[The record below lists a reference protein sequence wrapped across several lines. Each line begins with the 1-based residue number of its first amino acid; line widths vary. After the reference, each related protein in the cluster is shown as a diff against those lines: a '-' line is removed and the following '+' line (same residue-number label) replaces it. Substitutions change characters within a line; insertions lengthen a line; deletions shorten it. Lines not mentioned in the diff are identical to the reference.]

1 MDGQQWVG
9 NGLILETDGIHI
21 VCNDESNFFAS
32 PQGTLEDG
40 LGFVLDEFE
49 LGLHYPK
56 ELFEAGFEFVL
67 KGFELD
73 IEVVNSGGVE

>member
-1 MDGQQWVG
+1 M
-9 NGLILETDGIHI
+9 HH
-21 VCNDESNFFAS
+21 

-40 LGFVLDEFE
+40 FDFVLDEFE
-49 LGLHYPK
+49 LGLHHPK

>member
-1 MDGQQWVG
+1 MMKVR
-9 NGLILETDGIHI
+9 LLYK
-21 VCNDESNFFAS
+21 NFFAS

-40 LGFVLDEFE
+40 FDFVLDEFE
-49 LGLHYPK
+49 LGLHHPK